1 MMTDLTESE
10 SSYIGVEPRADEQ
23 PEEAIVPKLT
33 EVKREKK
40 ARNLVDRAVFVSIK
54 LGKPGASKKINSDRI
69 SFDSESV
76 EEKDDILDGWMHPG
90 EQAGE
95 NSDADEG
102 NIDDI
107 KARKHVDRKM
117 ISVSKKLIDCREYR
131 AISTL
136 DGKVKAYVKSRCTS
150 SLVRNGI
157 FLLPLALINEV
168 DKKMEEFKTKRVELV
183 EEYGS
188 VYSKRVAEA
197 LERLGPEGDPSDYPA
212 WEAIFPMF
220 TFDMQYLS
228 LQAPTVLGNI
238 NEKIFEREQE
248 KVAGQFR
255 SAVEMSLQSLRVGMA
270 ELVGSLA
277 DQLAANPTG
286 KKKSVRKVSVE
297 KVVDFLRVFDARNL
311 ADDTALADLV
321 KKAKG
326 LLEGADMQSL
336 RTDDAIRDQVAKG
349 FAEIKESLS
358 TMIVE
363 KPSRAITFDD

>member
-1 MMTDLTESE
+1 MNTELAESE
-10 SSYIGVEPRADEQ
+10 SGYIGGQVESQQVEEPVDE
-23 PEEAIVPKLT
+23 IVPKLT
-33 EVKREKK
+33 EIKKEKR

-54 LGKPGASKKINSDRI
+54 LGKPGASKKINSERI
-69 SFDSESV
+69 SFDSES
-76 EEKDDILDGWMHPG
+76 DG
-90 EQAGE
+90 
-95 NSDADEG
+95 SDADSDGAEG

-107 KARKHVDRKM
+107 NARTVDRKM
-117 ISVSKKLIDCREYR
+117 ISVSKKLIDCKEYR

-136 DGKVKAYVKSRCTS
+136 DGKIKTYIKSRCTS

-168 DKKMEEFKTKRVELV
+168 DKKIEEFKTKRVEFIAGYS
-183 EEYGS
+183 E
-188 VYSKRVAEA
+188 VYSQRVDEA
-197 LERLGPEGDPSDYPA
+197 IERLGPEGNPNDYPNWSKIA
-212 WEAIFPMF
+212 PMF

-238 NEKIFEREQE
+238 NEKIFEREHE

-277 DQLAANPTG
+277 DQLATDPTG

-311 ADDTALADLV
+311 ADDAALADLV
-321 KKAKG
+321 KKAKS

-336 RTDDAIRDQVAKG
+336 RTDDAIRNDVAKG